1 MEKDPYLSELD
12 AMDDLE
18 SPTQVEG
25 MAPAEP
31 VQPGEEKT
39 HIDVKVPLS
48 APPVDPPDIASSAPV
63 QEILDLSPDISVPL
77 VIVMGRKNYTVKDLL
92 ALRMGQVMEMDRAP
106 LEPVDIVAAGK
117 VIGKGE
123 LVDVEGKLG
132 VRILKLLK

>member
-18 SPTQVEG
+18 PPTQVEG
-25 MAPAEP
+25 AAPL
-31 VQPGEEKT
+31 EEKT
-39 HIDVKVPLS
+39 HIDVKAPMS
-48 APPVDPPDIASSAPV
+48 APAVELPDVPVEVASEAPV

-77 VIVMGRKNYTVKDLL
+77 VIVMGRKSYTVKDLL

-123 LVDVEGKLG
+123 LVEVEGKLG